1 MKKWHLSMTID
12 ETESKEEINM
22 PANNINANVKLGKFQ
37 EPIDIGD
44 WCFHENYLCR
54 VLKINAQKVTL
65 LKLFKNDMGKFGASR
80 INVDARNIFII
91 AKDIRDM
98 PQYLKPKVDAIDRRF
113 LEETSPKF

>member
-1 MKKWHLSMTID
+1 MTID

-22 PANNINANVKLGKFQ
+22 PANNANANVKLGKFQ
-37 EPIDIGD
+37 EPIDVGD
-44 WCFHENYLCR
+44 WSFQENCLCR

-65 LKLFKNDMGKFGASR
+65 LKLFKNDIGKFGAYR
-80 INVDARNIFII
+80 VNVDARNIFLI

-113 LEETSPKF
+113 LKEISPKF

>member
-1 MKKWHLSMTID
+1 
-12 ETESKEEINM
+12 M
-22 PANNINANVKLGKFQ
+22 PNNTNNNTNIKLAMYG
-37 EPIDIGD
+37 EPIDVGD

-65 LKLFKNDMGKFGASR
+65 LKLFKNDMGNFGACR
-80 INVDARNIFII
+80 VNVDARNIFII

>member
-1 MKKWHLSMTID
+1 MKPKD
-12 ETESKEEINM
+12 CKEEINM
-22 PANNINANVKLGKFQ
+22 PANNANANVKLGKFQ
-37 EPIDIGD
+37 EPIDVGD

-65 LKLFKNDMGKFGASR
+65 LKLFKNDMGNFGACR
-80 INVDARNIFII
+80 VNVDARNIFII